1 MSFFKQMRSIYC
13 DFCYCAGEKII
24 VEGSEL
30 KTLYELFQAQW
41 NKYEEKGRLNALER
55 LERKICRSLYFIG
68 VLIENNIL
76 EAI

>member
-1 MSFFKQMRSIYC
+1 MSFFKQMRSIYS

-30 KTLYELFQAQW
+30 KMLYELFLAQW

-55 LERKICRSLYFIG
+55 LERKICRSLYFVGI
-68 VLIENNIL
+68 LIENNIL
-76 EAI
+76 

>member
-1 MSFFKQMRSIYC
+1 MSFFKQMRSIYS

-30 KTLYELFQAQW
+30 KMLYELFQAQW

-55 LERKICRSLYFIG
+55 LERKICRSLYFVG

-76 EAI
+76 

>member
-41 NKYEEKGRLNALER
+41 SKY
-55 LERKICRSLYFIG
+55 
-68 VLIENNIL
+68 
-76 EAI
+76 